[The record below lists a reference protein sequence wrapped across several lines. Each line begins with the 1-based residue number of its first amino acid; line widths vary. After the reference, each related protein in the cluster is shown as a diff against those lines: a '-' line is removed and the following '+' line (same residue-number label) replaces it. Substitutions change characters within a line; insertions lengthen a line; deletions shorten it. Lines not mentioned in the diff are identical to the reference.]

1 MQTARNSSKEIT
13 LAFAA
18 AAANVSPNFARSKAR
33 EGAIESRAL
42 GNGMRLTRLSQ
53 IAVLRRLKAAA
64 IKRRGR
70 RTTETMDGART

>member
-1 MQTARNSSKEIT
+1 MRTSGNGQPEIT
-13 LAFAA
+13 LGYAA

-42 GNGMRLTRLSQ
+42 GNGMRLTKVSQ
-53 IAVLRRLKAAA
+53 IAVLRRLKADA

-70 RTTETMDGART
+70 RAAEALDATRT